1 MRASAD
7 AVVIGSGFGGSVCAC
22 RLAQAGQQVV
32 LLERGRR
39 YGRGEFPRD
48 PDLMNGGWL
57 WTRGQGLFDIRPLN
71 DVCVVQAAGYGGGSL
86 VYANVAYRPPAD
98 LFAAG
103 WPAGYSRDE
112 LNPYYDLAAYMLD
125 VAPIAA
131 GQPNPV
137 PPKTLLMEKVADELG
152 RREQS
157 FRPNLAINFGPPDQP
172 VINRFGVEQSGCTHC
187 GECDIGCN
195 VGAKNTLDMNYLAVA
210 ERAGAEVATRC
221 EVTHIAR
228 DGDRYVVHY
237 QDHQSGAVARI
248 TAPAVFV
255 CAGAINSTELLLR
268 SRDHY
273 RTLPDLSEWLGRRY
287 SANGDFLAFAFDTQA
302 MDDPGRGPTIT
313 TALVY
318 DDRSPTERTWFVLE
332 EGGYPNLIAGLL
344 QLLNPGQ
351 SAREDVRIVFDEIA
365 AAADHQSRRITRH
378 LAEERDR
385 SAIFLAMGRDQ
396 ANGTIRLAAGPSPI
410 RVEWDVPP
418 NLPLYVAES
427 GLCTDVATALGGRYE
442 SNPGW
447 RFLHQPVSV
456 HNLGG
461 CPMGATA
468 ADGVVD
474 PDGEVFGYPGL
485 YVLDGAIIPVATGA
499 NPSSTIAAVAER
511 CVERA
516 IRRMTGDAG
525 WQAPE
530 RAQAPALP
538 LPEDGVRVP
547 ETGTPPPR
555 TPSVGMRMTETM
567 QGTITPVT
575 PVTPGSGPPA
585 AIPTRFRVTLSMTN
599 LALYLAD
606 PTHPAAADGTV
617 WVDGYTGPEGAPIA
631 GGTFHL
637 FTAAGGFYRRKMLYN
652 LPFAGQ
658 DGRPYVLSGYKEVW
672 DHGHFDVWPATSTL
686 YATLTGGEAA
696 DQQVA
701 TGVLKLTVPMFARQL
716 STVRLTGRGRPYG
729 EARMLGRFAGFF
741 TGTLFDVFVRSRL
754 DP

>member
-1 MRASAD
+1 MKARAD
-7 AVVIGSGFGGSVCAC
+7 AVVIGSGFGGAVSAC

-32 LLERGRR
+32 VLERGRR
-39 YGRGEFPRD
+39 YGRGQFPRD
-48 PDLMNGGWL
+48 PDILNGGWL
-57 WTRGQGLFDIRPLN
+57 WSRGQGLFDVRPLS

-86 VYANVAYRPPAD
+86 VYANVAYRPAAD

-103 WPAGYSRDE
+103 WPAGYSREE
-112 LNPYYDLAAYMLD
+112 LDPYYDLVAYMLE
-125 VAPIAA
+125 VSPIAD

-137 PPKTLLMEKVADELG
+137 PPKTLLMEKVASDLG

-157 FRPNLAINFGPPDQP
+157 FRPNLAVNFGPLDKPA
-172 VINRFGVEQSGCTHC
+172 VNRFGVEQTGCTHC

-195 VGAKNTLDMNYLAVA
+195 VGAKNTLDTNYLAAA
-210 ERAGAEVATRC
+210 ERAGAEVGTQC

-228 DGDRYVVHY
+228 VGDQYVVHY
-237 QDHQSGAVARI
+237 QDHGSNASAEI

-273 RTLPDLSEWLGRRY
+273 RTLPDITEWLGRRY
-287 SANGDFLAFAFDTQA
+287 SANGDFLGFAFDTQPL
-302 MDDPGRGPTIT
+302 DDPGRGPTIT
-313 TALVY
+313 TGLVY
-318 DDRSPTERTWFVLE
+318 DDRSPTDRTWFVLE

-344 QLLNPGQ
+344 QLINPNITV
-351 SAREDVRIVFDEIA
+351 REAGEIIFDEVA
-365 AAADHQSRRITRH
+365 AAADHKSGRISRRLT
-378 LAEERDR
+378 EERDR

-396 ANGTIRLAAGPSPI
+396 ANGTIRLIAGRPQI

-427 GLCTDVATALGGRYE
+427 GLCTDVATALGGCYE
-442 SNPGW
+442 PNPAW

-461 CPMGATA
+461 CPMGPTA

-485 YVLDGAIIPVATGA
+485 YVVDGAIIPVATGA

-516 IRRMTGDAG
+516 IRRMTGIAG
-525 WQAPE
+525 WTAPE
-530 RAQAPALP
+530 RGLASPLP
-538 LPEDGVRVP
+538 LPEDQVRIP

-567 QGTITPVT
+567 AGTLKPV
-575 PVTPGSGPPA
+575 GA
-585 AIPTRFRVTLSMTN
+585 ASAGASTVAARFRVTLSITN
-599 LALYLAD
+599 LALFLAD
-606 PTHPAAADGTV
+606 STHPAAADGTV
-617 WVDGYTGPEGAPIA
+617 WVDGYTDPGGAPIA
-631 GGTFHL
+631 RGTFHL

-652 LPFAGQ
+652 LPFQGR
-658 DGRPYVLSGYKEVW
+658 DGHPYVLSGYKEVW
-672 DHGHFDVWPATSTL
+672 DHGHFDVWAATTTL
-686 YATLTGGEAA
+686 YATLTGGETA
-696 DQQVA
+696 DQQLA
-701 TGVLKLTVPMFARQL
+701 TGVLRLSLPMFARQL
-716 STVRLTGRGRPYG
+716 STLRMSGRGRPYG
-729 EARMLGRFAGFF
+729 EVGLLGRFAGFF
-741 TGTLFDVFVRSRL
+741 TGTLFDVFVRSKL